1 MPAKKASKPKR
12 KSSSST
18 LTKYSRSRPLGPELK
33 WFDVNTPNSIVGFG
47 LATLIQALNIVPSGT
62 GPNQRIGR
70 TIVVKKKS
78 KSRSTCSSL
87 GLCRSHSPFSRWH
100 QLSCR
105 SHSGQASKRGRCPL
119 EPTSTTL
126 VAGVSPENRFMNL
139 LNSDRFSLV
148 KRWEGDINPPS
159 FIAPDAT
166 GSTLIVGR
174 DLRLKKKCSIRV
186 ELTLMPPLPSLMLS
200 PTTCCWS
207 SLHPIKTLV
216 VHSELKSST
225 PPTLASVSGCMVC
238 LFINAESKHSNVLS
252 NSVLKGYPF

>member
-1 MPAKKASKPKR
+1 MLASA
-12 KSSSST
+12 T
-18 LTKYSRSRPLGPELK
+18 
-33 WFDVNTPNSIVGFG
+33 
-47 LATLIQALNIVPSGT
+47 TLIQALNIVPSGT

-70 TIVVKKKS
+70 TIMVKEIEIKINMQAAWAYVGATVPSAAGISYRVDLILDKQANGAVP
-78 KSRSTCSSL
+78 L
-87 GLCRSHSPFSRWH
+87 G
-100 QLSCR
+100 
-105 SHSGQASKRGRCPL
+105 ADIYD
-119 EPTSTTL
+119 TL

-159 FIAPDAT
+159 FIVPDAT

-174 DLRLKKKCSIRV
+174 DLRLKKCSIRV

-216 VHSELKSST
+216 VHSVLKSSI
-225 PPTLASVSGCMVC
+225 PPTLASVSRMRNCDS
-238 LFINAESKHSNVLS
+238 LDYYRK
-252 NSVLKGYPF
+252 

>member
-33 WFDVNTPNSIVGFG
+33 MVRRKYAKLYCWLRLSYANPSSTLSL
-47 LATLIQALNIVPSGT
+47 LALDRTSVSVVPSWS
-62 GPNQRIGR
+62 
-70 TIVVKKKS
+70 KKS
-78 KSRSTCSSL
+78 KSRSTCKQLGPMSEPQSL
-87 GLCRSHSPFSRWH
+87 PAAGISYRVDLI
-100 QLSCR
+100 LDK
-105 SHSGQASKRGRCPL
+105 QANGAVPL
-119 EPTSTTL
+119 GADIYDTL

-159 FIAPDAT
+159 FIVPDAT

-186 ELTLMPPLPSLMLS
+186 ELTPNAA
-200 PTTCCWS
+200 PTILDVKS
-207 SLHPIKTLV
+207 NNLLLV
-216 VHSELKSST
+216 F
-225 PPTLASVSGCMVC
+225 
-238 LFINAESKHSNVLS
+238 FIQSKRWWCTRS
-252 NSVLKGYPF
+252 

>member
-47 LATLIQALNIVPSGT
+47 SYANQALNIVPSGT

-70 TIVVKKKS
+70 TIVVKEIEIKINMQAAWAYVGATVPSAAGISYRVDLILDKQANGAVP
-78 KSRSTCSSL
+78 L
-87 GLCRSHSPFSRWH
+87 G
-100 QLSCR
+100 
-105 SHSGQASKRGRCPL
+105 ADIYD
-119 EPTSTTL
+119 TL

-159 FIAPDAT
+159 FIVPDAT

-225 PPTLASVSGCMVC
+225 PPTLASVSRMRNCDI
-238 LFINAESKHSNVLS
+238 LDYYRK
-252 NSVLKGYPF
+252 

>member
-1 MPAKKASKPKR
+1 MVKEIEIKINMQAAWA
-12 KSSSST
+12 
-18 LTKYSRSRPLGPELK
+18 Y
-33 WFDVNTPNSIVGFG
+33 VG
-47 LATLIQALNIVPSGT
+47 ATVPS
-62 GPNQRIGR
+62 
-70 TIVVKKKS
+70 
-78 KSRSTCSSL
+78 
-87 GLCRSHSPFSRWH
+87 SRWH

-105 SHSGQASKRGRCPL
+105 SHSDKQANGAVPL

-159 FIAPDAT
+159 FIVPDAT

-207 SLHPIKTLV
+207 F
-216 VHSELKSST
+216 
-225 PPTLASVSGCMVC
+225 
-238 LFINAESKHSNVLS
+238 FIQSKRWWCTRC
-252 NSVLKGYPF
+252 

>member
-47 LATLIQALNIVPSGT
+47 LATLIQAQHCPFLALDRTSVSVVPSWS
-62 GPNQRIGR
+62 
-70 TIVVKKKS
+70 KKS
-78 KSRSTCSSL
+78 KSRSTCKQLGPMSEPQSL
-87 GLCRSHSPFSRWH
+87 QPL
-100 QLSCR
+100 
-105 SHSGQASKRGRCPL
+105 ASVIVSISFWTSKQTGRCPL
-119 EPTSTTL
+119 SRHLRHTRCRCIS
-126 VAGVSPENRFMNL
+126 RKWFMNL

-159 FIAPDAT
+159 FIVPDAT

-186 ELTLMPPLPSLMLS
+186 ELTPNAA
-200 PTTCCWS
+200 PTILDVKS
-207 SLHPIKTLV
+207 NNLLLV
-216 VHSELKSST
+216 F
-225 PPTLASVSGCMVC
+225 
-238 LFINAESKHSNVLS
+238 FIQSKRWWCTRS
-252 NSVLKGYPF
+252 

>member
-47 LATLIQALNIVPSGT
+47 LATLIQASTLSLALDRTSVSVVPSWS
-62 GPNQRIGR
+62 
-70 TIVVKKKS
+70 KKS
-78 KSRSTCSSL
+78 KSRSTCKQLGPMSEPQSL
-87 GLCRSHSPFSRWH
+87 QPLASVIVSISFWT
-100 QLSCR
+100 
-105 SHSGQASKRGRCPL
+105 ASKRAVPL
-119 EPTSTTL
+119 GADIYDTL

-159 FIAPDAT
+159 FIVPDAT

-186 ELTLMPPLPSLMLS
+186 ELTPNAA
-200 PTTCCWS
+200 PTILDVKS
-207 SLHPIKTLV
+207 NNLLLV
-216 VHSELKSST
+216 F
-225 PPTLASVSGCMVC
+225 
-238 LFINAESKHSNVLS
+238 FIQSKRWWCTRS
-252 NSVLKGYPF
+252 

>member
-1 MPAKKASKPKR
+1 MVRRKYAKLYCWLRLSYANPSSQHCPFWHWTEPA
-12 KSSSST
+12 
-18 LTKYSRSRPLGPELK
+18 YRSYHRGQR
-33 WFDVNTPNSIVGFG
+33 NR
-47 LATLIQALNIVPSGT
+47 
-62 GPNQRIGR
+62 NQDQHA
-70 TIVVKKKS
+70 
-78 KSRSTCSSL
+78 SSL
-87 GLCRSHSPFSRWH
+87 GLCRSHSPSAAGISYRVD
-100 QLSCR
+100 LILDK
-105 SHSGQASKRGRCPL
+105 QANGAVPL
-119 EPTSTTL
+119 GADIYDTL

-159 FIAPDAT
+159 FIVPDAT

-225 PPTLASVSGCMVC
+225 PPTLASVSRMRNCDI
-238 LFINAESKHSNVLS
+238 LDYYRK
-252 NSVLKGYPF
+252 

>member
-1 MPAKKASKPKR
+1 MPAKKASKLKR

-47 LATLIQALNIVPSGT
+47 LATLIQAQHCPFLALDRTSVSVVPSWS
-62 GPNQRIGR
+62 
-70 TIVVKKKS
+70 KKS
-78 KSRSTCSSL
+78 KSRSTCKQL
-87 GLCRSHSPFSRWH
+87 GPLCRSHSPFSRWH

-105 SHSGQASKRGRCPL
+105 SHSGQQANGAVPL
-119 EPTSTTL
+119 GADIYDTL

-159 FIAPDAT
+159 FIVPDAT

-186 ELTLMPPLPSLMLS
+186 ELTPNAA
-200 PTTCCWS
+200 PTILDVKS
-207 SLHPIKTLV
+207 NNLLLV
-216 VHSELKSST
+216 F
-225 PPTLASVSGCMVC
+225 
-238 LFINAESKHSNVLS
+238 FIQSKRWWCTRS
-252 NSVLKGYPF
+252 

>member
-1 MPAKKASKPKR
+1 MS
-12 KSSSST
+12 
-18 LTKYSRSRPLGPELK
+18 L
-33 WFDVNTPNSIVGFG
+33 
-47 LATLIQALNIVPSGT
+47 LALDRTSVSVVPSWS
-62 GPNQRIGR
+62 
-70 TIVVKKKS
+70 KKS
-78 KSRSTCSSL
+78 KSRSTCKQL

-105 SHSGQASKRGRCPL
+105 SHSGQASKRGGAL
-119 EPTSTTL
+119 GADIYDTL

-159 FIAPDAT
+159 FIVPDAT

-207 SLHPIKTLV
+207 SLHQ
-216 VHSELKSST
+216 
-225 PPTLASVSGCMVC
+225 
-238 LFINAESKHSNVLS
+238 SKRWWCTRC
-252 NSVLKGYPF
+252 

>member
-33 WFDVNTPNSIVGFG
+33 WFDVNTPNTIVGFG

-70 TIVVKKKS
+70 TIMVKEIEIKINMQAAWAYVGATVPSAAGISYRVDLILDKQANGAVP
-78 KSRSTCSSL
+78 L
-87 GLCRSHSPFSRWH
+87 G
-100 QLSCR
+100 
-105 SHSGQASKRGRCPL
+105 ADIYD
-119 EPTSTTL
+119 TL

-159 FIAPDAT
+159 FIVPDAT

-186 ELTLMPPLPSLMLS
+186 ELTPMPPLPSLMLS

-216 VHSELKSST
+216 VHSVLKSSI
-225 PPTLASVSGCMVC
+225 PPTLASVSRMRNCDI
-238 LFINAESKHSNVLS
+238 LDYYRK
-252 NSVLKGYPF
+252 